1 MSEGIQS
8 RVKMLVS
15 VSCAQSAG
23 GCLRAPR
30 LTEVSQISVEAEL
43 RRGDVT
49 KKAPERLD
57 GEGTEV
63 NLLRYKQF
71 STSTI
76 NFGSEYYE
84 TKMSMVAVEF
94 LTSSVCQTVLK
105 ESSCIPK
112 FKLNSKEQVKKD
124 AEVFKDEFKEEG
136 AVLGWI

>member
-1 MSEGIQS
+1 M
-8 RVKMLVS
+8 
-15 VSCAQSAG
+15 
-23 GCLRAPR
+23 PR
-30 LTEVSQISVEAEL
+30 LTEVSQTSIKAEL
-43 RRGDVT
+43 RRRDVT
-49 KKAPERLD
+49 KEAPERLD

-76 NFGSEYYE
+76 NFSSEYYE

-136 AVLGWI
+136 AALGWI